1 LRNAAAA
8 HVAQKSAAIV
18 TSVPNPETGEHHMPS
33 SLYLVICGTRDPY
46 VAERDLKDMDR
57 EGTINDLARGEWGNV
72 LTGERYRVSSIIEV
86 GTDRDVTAE
95 FEAAAKMQIDAYSAA
110 AE

>member
-1 LRNAAAA
+1 
-8 HVAQKSAAIV
+8 
-18 TSVPNPETGEHHMPS
+18 MPS
-33 SLYLVICGTRDPY
+33 SLFLVICGTREPY
-46 VAERDLKDMDR
+46 VAERNLQDMDR